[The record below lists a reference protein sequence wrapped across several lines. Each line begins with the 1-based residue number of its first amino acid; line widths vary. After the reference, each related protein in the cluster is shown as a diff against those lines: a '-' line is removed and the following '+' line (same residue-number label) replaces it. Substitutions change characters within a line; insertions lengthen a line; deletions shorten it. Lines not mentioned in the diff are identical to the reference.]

1 MIFASLLLAASP
13 IATPAPSQATPSPA
27 NAPTGRS
34 LAPAAGLFSAGQLK
48 QKCESMGVADAS
60 YCFAYVVGVHDATR
74 AYENWLN
81 LREFCTPPGIVQ
93 GELRRAFV
101 DYLAANPGYRS
112 GEAASVVIVALKHR
126 YPCVVEK
133 RKK

>member
-13 IATPAPSQATPSPA
+13 LAAPPQKPARPDATLSA
-27 NAPTGRS
+27 GRA
-34 LAPAAGLFSAGQLK
+34 LAPAAGLFSAGQLR
-48 QKCESMGVADAS
+48 QKCESMGVAEAS

-126 YPCVVEK
+126 YPCVVDK

>member
-13 IATPAPSQATPSPA
+13 VAAPLQKTARPATPPSA
-27 NAPTGRS
+27 GRS
-34 LAPAAGLFSAGQLK
+34 LAPATGLFSAGQLK
-48 QKCESMGVADAS
+48 DKCEAMGVADAS

-126 YPCVVEK
+126 YPCVVDK

>member
-1 MIFASLLLAASP
+1 MPIVLASLLLASSP
-13 IATPAPSQATPSPA
+13 TANPPLPPAM
-27 NAPTGRS
+27 
-34 LAPAAGLFSAGQLK
+34 GLFSAGRLK
-48 QKCESMGVADAS
+48 EKCDSTIAADAS

-101 DYLAANPGYRS
+101 DYLAENPGYRS
-112 GEAASVVIVALKHR
+112 GEAASVVIVALKQR
-126 YPCVVEK
+126 YPCAADK
-133 RKK
+133 RRK